1 MVVETAAVVGTV
13 VIVVHVV
20 VKTVRPHRGRGGVEF
35 VALVVIV
42 VVVVEVVV
50 GGDGVGCV
58 AVGVVVQLCV
68 VVDGSRTR
76 REPRRQRERGEEG

>member
-1 MVVETAAVVGTV
+1 MVVEAAAVVGTV
-13 VIVVHVV
+13 VIVEHV
-20 VKTVRPHRGRGGVEF
+20 VKTVRPHRGRGGVDF
-35 VALVVIV
+35 VAWVVIV